1 MSSRLIRFVL
11 LQQLHAATLS
21 WLALGL
27 ASAFVVNTHTEAE
40 AGVAI
45 EEVRV
50 SYGEEL
56 ETILRE
62 AANSGDINL
71 VRSIFTTEVSGV
83 AEPVTCRMTSPLQ
96 IDALQNWVRKRAFDH
111 IEQGVLLKG
120 DNVRGA
126 KLLVD
131 NIKVKLTLY
140 RAVIIYVES
149 ILYNYMVQLD
159 GHEVKYAK
167 MQNPFRYFNV
177 VRLVQ
182 KYFSS

>member
-1 MSSRLIRFVL
+1 MCPVDRLIRFVL

-27 ASAFVVNTHTEAE
+27 VSAFVVNTNTHTE

-71 VRSIFTTEVSGV
+71 VRSIFTTEVSR
-83 AEPVTCRMTSPLQ
+83 CC
-96 IDALQNWVRKRAFDH
+96 
-111 IEQGVLLKG
+111 
-120 DNVRGA
+120 
-126 KLLVD
+126 
-131 NIKVKLTLY
+131 
-140 RAVIIYVES
+140 
-149 ILYNYMVQLD
+149 
-159 GHEVKYAK
+159 
-167 MQNPFRYFNV
+167 
-177 VRLVQ
+177 
-182 KYFSS
+182 

>member
-1 MSSRLIRFVL
+1 MCPVDRLIRFVL

-27 ASAFVVNTHTEAE
+27 ASAFVVNTNTDTHTE

-71 VRSIFTTEVSGV
+71 VRSIFTTEVSW
-83 AEPVTCRMTSPLQ
+83 CC
-96 IDALQNWVRKRAFDH
+96 
-111 IEQGVLLKG
+111 
-120 DNVRGA
+120 
-126 KLLVD
+126 
-131 NIKVKLTLY
+131 
-140 RAVIIYVES
+140 
-149 ILYNYMVQLD
+149 
-159 GHEVKYAK
+159 
-167 MQNPFRYFNV
+167 
-177 VRLVQ
+177 
-182 KYFSS
+182 

>member
-1 MSSRLIRFVL
+1 MCPVETLSVIRFVL

-27 ASAFVVNTHTEAE
+27 ASAFVVNTNTHTEAE

-71 VRSIFTTEVSGV
+71 VRSIFTTEVSWCV
-83 AEPVTCRMTSPLQ
+83 AEPVACRNTSPLQ
-96 IDALQNWVRKRAFDH
+96 IAALQNWVRKRAFDH

-131 NIKVKLTLY
+131 NVKVKLTLY
-140 RAVIIYVES
+140 RAVIIYT
-149 ILYNYMVQLD
+149 IQLH
-159 GHEVKYAK
+159 GT
-167 MQNPFRYFNV
+167 
-177 VRLVQ
+177 VRWTR
-182 KYFSS
+182 S

>member
-1 MSSRLIRFVL
+1 MCPVYRLIRFVL

-27 ASAFVVNTHTEAE
+27 ASAFVVNTNTNTHTEAE

-71 VRSIFTTEVSGV
+71 VRSIFTTEVSW
-83 AEPVTCRMTSPLQ
+83 CC
-96 IDALQNWVRKRAFDH
+96 
-111 IEQGVLLKG
+111 
-120 DNVRGA
+120 
-126 KLLVD
+126 
-131 NIKVKLTLY
+131 
-140 RAVIIYVES
+140 
-149 ILYNYMVQLD
+149 
-159 GHEVKYAK
+159 
-167 MQNPFRYFNV
+167 
-177 VRLVQ
+177 
-182 KYFSS
+182 

>member
-21 WLALGL
+21 WLALGV
-27 ASAFVVNTHTEAE
+27 ASAFVVNTHTE

-71 VRSIFTTEVSGV
+71 VRSIFTTEVSW
-83 AEPVTCRMTSPLQ
+83 CC
-96 IDALQNWVRKRAFDH
+96 
-111 IEQGVLLKG
+111 
-120 DNVRGA
+120 
-126 KLLVD
+126 
-131 NIKVKLTLY
+131 
-140 RAVIIYVES
+140 
-149 ILYNYMVQLD
+149 
-159 GHEVKYAK
+159 
-167 MQNPFRYFNV
+167 
-177 VRLVQ
+177 
-182 KYFSS
+182 

>member
-1 MSSRLIRFVL
+1 ML

-27 ASAFVVNTHTEAE
+27 ASTFVVNTNTHTEAE

-83 AEPVTCRMTSPLQ
+83 AEPVACRMTSPLQ
-96 IDALQNWVRKRAFDH
+96 IAALQNWVRKRAFDH

-131 NIKVKLTLY
+131 NVKV
-140 RAVIIYVES
+140 
-149 ILYNYMVQLD
+149 N
-159 GHEVKYAK
+159 
-167 MQNPFRYFNV
+167 
-177 VRLVQ
+177 
-182 KYFSS
+182 

>member
-1 MSSRLIRFVL
+1 MCPVDRLIRFVL

-27 ASAFVVNTHTEAE
+27 ASAFVVNTDTEAEAE

-71 VRSIFTTEVSGV
+71 VRSIFTTEVSW
-83 AEPVTCRMTSPLQ
+83 CC
-96 IDALQNWVRKRAFDH
+96 
-111 IEQGVLLKG
+111 
-120 DNVRGA
+120 
-126 KLLVD
+126 
-131 NIKVKLTLY
+131 
-140 RAVIIYVES
+140 
-149 ILYNYMVQLD
+149 
-159 GHEVKYAK
+159 
-167 MQNPFRYFNV
+167 
-177 VRLVQ
+177 
-182 KYFSS
+182 